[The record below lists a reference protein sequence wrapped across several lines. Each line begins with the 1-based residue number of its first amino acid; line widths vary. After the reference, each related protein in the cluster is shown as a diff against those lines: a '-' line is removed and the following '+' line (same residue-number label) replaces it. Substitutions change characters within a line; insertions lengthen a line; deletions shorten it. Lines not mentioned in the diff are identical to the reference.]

1 MKGTFK
7 RFVITEFI
15 VLGAIIVLGALFF
28 AFVFPTH
35 YTPHVLFVPPF
46 LLAAS
51 LVLFHLHASSTKV
64 RDAQF
69 TSRYMMTNGVKMMI
83 YLVAIVIYAFVF
95 PENAYSF
102 LITFLICY
110 FSLTIVEVIFI
121 LRLVKRQK

>member
-7 RFVITEFI
+7 RFVIAELL
-15 VLGAIIVLGALFF
+15 VLGVIILLGGLLY
-28 AFVFPTH
+28 AFVFPSY

-51 LVLFHLHASSTKV
+51 LFLFRLHASSTQV

-69 TSRYMMTNGVKMMI
+69 TSRYMMTNGVKMMV
-83 YLVAIVIYAFVF
+83 YLIAIVIYAFVF
-95 PENAYSF
+95 PENAHSF

-110 FSLTIVEVIFI
+110 FSLTTVEVIFV
-121 LRLVKRQK
+121 LRLVKQSK